1 MCFDEFLW
9 PVELGEY
16 DFHDKTLKLCDFP
29 QNHQLLKDMSE
40 EKKRQLYLVLET
52 GGRYSGKWGNMWPLW
67 LNAWNGKTEI
77 HVIRYWILRNG
88 YLVGIVH

>member
-1 MCFDEFLW
+1 M
-9 PVELGEY
+9 ELGEY

-52 GGRYSGKWGNMWPLW
+52 GGRYSGKWGNMWPL
-67 LNAWNGKTEI
+67 
-77 HVIRYWILRNG
+77 
-88 YLVGIVH
+88 